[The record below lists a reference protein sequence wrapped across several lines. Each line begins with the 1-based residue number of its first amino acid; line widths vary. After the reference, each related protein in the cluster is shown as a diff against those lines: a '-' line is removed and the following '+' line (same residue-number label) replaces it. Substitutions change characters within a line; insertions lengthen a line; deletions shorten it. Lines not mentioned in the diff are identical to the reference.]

1 MKIDKKIKN
10 LIFGMFDTMIQGAD
24 KYISESSTWL
34 IFTEE
39 RRWVIEFTNTKTLW
53 FNYHLFQSEL
63 NLLGMDCVESKDI
76 IKEWFESRFF
86 GIDVV
91 EENVVSFFERPFDL
105 EETIQNGVKGTWTTE
120 QDLKLLV
127 EDTIQN
133 GVKKTSDR
141 PFTYG
146 SVVEE
151 TIQNGVKLLMDGNER
166 NPAWE
171 GKVQDAIQNGVK
183 ETKSMCGKRDSRVNN
198 TIENGVKDIS
208 NGSYPPQFF
217 IEDIIQNGV
226 KEVEKGSWFN
236 TICAD
241 EVIDNGKKDIYP
253 IYGVSDKKIEE
264 TIQNGVKE
272 TCGVKSWGSFGN
284 KIVEHTIQTGVK
296 QILVSTLESFLQED
310 HKATSQ
316 SFTDKIEDAI
326 DNGVKTV
333 MQGSE
338 WFHQDEVNT
347 LIENRLKE

>member
-1 MKIDKKIKN
+1 
-10 LIFGMFDTMIQGAD
+10 MFDTMIQGAD

-86 GIDVV
+86 GIDV
-91 EENVVSFFERPFDL
+91 EN
-105 EETIQNGVKGTWTTE
+105 TIQNGVKNSQSYGGE
-120 QDLKLLV
+120 SLKLV
-127 EDTIQN
+127 EDTIQNGVKLTRAVDLIDTERVEDAIQWCVKDTRSSEMWMPKMVENEIQN

-151 TIQNGVKLLMDGNER
+151 TIQNGVKHTSGNRFER
-166 NPAWE
+166 R
-171 GKVQDAIQNGVK
+171 IQV
-183 ETKSMCGKRDSRVNN
+183 
-198 TIENGVKDIS
+198 
-208 NGSYPPQFF
+208 
-217 IEDIIQNGV
+217 
-226 KEVEKGSWFN
+226 
-236 TICAD
+236 
-241 EVIDNGKKDIYP
+241 
-253 IYGVSDKKIEE
+253 EE

-310 HKATSQ
+310 HKVTSQ

-338 WFHQDEVNT
+338 WYHQDEVND
-347 LIENRLKE
+347 LIENKIKE

>member
-105 EETIQNGVKGTWTTE
+105 EETIQNGVK
-120 QDLKLLV
+120 
-127 EDTIQN
+127 
-133 GVKKTSDR
+133 
-141 PFTYG
+141 
-146 SVVEE
+146 
-151 TIQNGVKLLMDGNER
+151 
-166 NPAWE
+166 
-171 GKVQDAIQNGVK
+171 
-183 ETKSMCGKRDSRVNN
+183 
-198 TIENGVKDIS
+198 DIS

-253 IYGVSDKKIEE
+253 IYGVSDKKIED

-316 SFTDKIEDAI
+316 TFTDKIEDVI
-326 DNGVKTV
+326 ENGVK
-333 MQGSE
+333 
-338 WFHQDEVNT
+338 
-347 LIENRLKE
+347 LKIK